1 MPATYI
7 SLYVTVTLLGPV
19 TLAETR
25 SVALPSSTCTRRS
38 ASVPSGLGRSATVS
52 STAASFIVM
61 LPAAPSATVSPPNV
75 TTCVSVRLPDRPVTA
90 LAPPPR
96 SSRTLSAR
104 AAPPRSSSTP
114 AYADRGALAGS
125 L

>member
-1 MPATYI
+1 M
-7 SLYVTVTLLGPV
+7 VTLLGPV

-25 SVALPSSTCTRRS
+25 SGALPSGSGTRRE
-38 ASVPSGLGRSATVS
+38 APAPSGLGRGDAVS

-61 LPAAPSATVSPPNV
+61 TPDAPSATVSPPNV

-90 LAPPPR
+90 RAPPPR
-96 SSRTLSAR
+96 SASIPFAR
-104 AAPPRSSSTP
+104 ATPPRSRSTP
-114 AYADRGALAGS
+114 AYADSGALVGS